1 MIGCYSIN
9 VKNDVARPIKTQGT
23 LEQIETN
30 RNRPGGKSQS
40 VTSRPTFDLHL
51 LQIKTNQSSLTKD
64 LNL

>member
-30 RNRPGGKSQS
+30 QNRPDGKSQS

-51 LQIKTNQSSLTKD
+51 LQIKTNGNCPSEY